1 MRSFKKILKILAKN
15 APWYKLR
22 VVMFRMCGYSIGKD
36 VYIGEDL
43 IVSDE
48 LDESGNVIIEDGVS
62 IAPRVTLITT
72 SGPNL
77 SIIRPYVKTIKG
89 KIRIKRGAWIGAGV
103 IILPNVTIGEGTV
116 VGAGAVV
123 IKDVPPYTVVVG
135 VPAKII
141 KKLDV
146 IKNENP
152 TKFDTE
158 I

>member
-22 VVMFRMCGYSIGKD
+22 VVMLRMCGYSIGKD

-43 IVSDE
+43 VVCDE
-48 LDESGNVIIEDGVS
+48 LDESGNVIIEDRVS

-77 SIIRPYVKTIKG
+77 SRIRLYAKTVKG
-89 KIRIKRGAWIGAGV
+89 KIRIKKDAWIGAGA
-103 IILPNVTIGEGTV
+103 IILPDVTVGEGTI

-123 IKDVPPYTVVVG
+123 IKDVPPYTLVAG

-141 KKLDV
+141 KNLDV
-146 IKNENP
+146 IKNETN
-152 TKFDTE
+152 TKFNT
-158 I
+158 